1 MEIPI
6 QLGKIAIGGG
16 APLVFIAGPCVIED
30 EAQTLYIAR
39 RLKELATR
47 CQIPLI
53 FKASFDKANRSS
65 ADSFRGPGL
74 TQGLQILKQ
83 VKAETK
89 LPIITDVHQ
98 TDQVAPVSEVADII
112 QIPALLSRQTDL
124 LTEAAQAGKPI
135 HIKKGQFMAPWD
147 MKNAVDKLEK
157 AGNNQLLL
165 GERGTSFGYNNLV
178 VDMRSLCI
186 MRDLGYPVVF
196 DATHAVQLPAGAG
209 KSSGGQREF
218 VFPLS
223 RAAVAI
229 GIDALFWE
237 VHPEP
242 EKARC
247 DGPNSLPLHQLEELI
262 GILKEIDSLVN
273 PNTQQEKTVQKTSK
287 V

>member
-1 MEIPI
+1 MAQQSIPRLV
-6 QLGKIAIGGG
+6 QVDNIAIGGG
-16 APLVFIAGPCVIED
+16 APLVFIIGPCVIED

-39 RLKELATR
+39 QLKELAIKCR
-47 CQIPLI
+47 IPLI

-65 ADSFRGPGL
+65 ADSFRGPGMEP
-74 TQGLQILKQ
+74 GLDILSK
-83 VKAETK
+83 VKTETG
-89 LPIITDVHQ
+89 LPIITDVHRV
-98 TDQVAPVSEVADII
+98 DQVAPVSEVADII

-124 LTEAAQAGKPI
+124 LTKAAQAGKPI

-147 MKNAVDKLEK
+147 MQNVVDKLEK
-157 AGNNQLLL
+157 AGNNQILL

-186 MRDLGYPVVF
+186 MRNLGYPVVF
-196 DATHAVQLPAGAG
+196 DATHAVQLPSGAG

-218 VFPLS
+218 VSPLS

-237 VHPEP
+237 VHPKP

-262 GILKEIDSLVN
+262 GTLKKIEGALN
-273 PNTQQEKTVQKTSK
+273 N
-287 V
+287 

>member
-1 MEIPI
+1 MAKQAVPRPTQVGNIT
-6 QLGKIAIGGG
+6 IGGG
-16 APLVFIAGPCVIED
+16 APLALIAGPCVIED
-30 EAQTLYIAR
+30 EPQTLYIAR
-39 RLKELATR
+39 QLKELATKCR
-47 CQIPLI
+47 IPLI

-65 ADSFRGPGL
+65 ADSFRGPGMKP
-74 TQGLQILKQ
+74 GLDILSQ
-83 VKAETK
+83 VKTETG

-98 TDQVAPVSEVADII
+98 TDQVAPVAEVADII

-124 LTEAAQAGKPI
+124 LTETAKAGKPI

-147 MKNAVDKLEK
+147 MQNVVDKLEK
-157 AGNNQLLL
+157 AGNSQILL

-196 DATHAVQLPAGAG
+196 DATHAVQLPSGKG

-218 VFPLS
+218 VYPLS

-247 DGPNSLPLHQLEELI
+247 DGPNSLPLHQLYELI
-262 GILKEIDSLVN
+262 GILKDIDSLIKESR
-273 PNTQQEKTVQKTSK
+273 T
-287 V
+287 